1 MVRCS
6 LQIPKELGIGE
17 ETSEDVT
24 GLWVSCLI
32 SQGVVPTYM
41 GGQDCVA
48 LGSSVSERA
57 PSSPARRE
65 KMPVWQGEK
74 PASVSLARLV
84 VRKPV

>member
-1 MVRCS
+1 
-6 LQIPKELGIGE
+6 
-17 ETSEDVT
+17 
-24 GLWVSCLI
+24 
-32 SQGVVPTYM
+32 M

-48 LGSSVSERA
+48 LGSSVTEQG

-84 VRKPV
+84 VRKPI